1 MPGKFGDTD
10 SLERAIEAL
19 TESLDRVASNI
30 ESSNRQGALGGSGG
44 RSVNG
49 AGGSARGA
57 ARGGGFSGAFNT
69 AAGFVG
75 GIAAT
80 KTLGFAKAATNAGVA
95 SFALS
100 RGSIGYE
107 GAVTNGTAAA
117 LRLIPGGSA
126 IVDRAQGPATRA
138 IARARGVIEPIVRGG
153 GLSNKRDLANV
164 GNKLTN
170 RFLQQEKRAQKAID
184 FFQGKQQEANAA
196 AGEQISQDLRKLGEQ
211 MADGFLEK
219 LSGATAE
226 DLGRGAFGFGGFA
239 IPKFGGGK

>member
-1 MPGKFGDTD
+1 MPGKFDTD
-10 SLERAIEAL
+10 SLERSLDAL
-19 TESLDRVASNI
+19 TEALDRVSSNI
-30 ESSNRQGALGGSGG
+30 EAGNRQSALGGSGG
-44 RSVNG
+44 RSNVQ
-49 AGGSARGA
+49 GGRRGS
-57 ARGGGFSGAFNT
+57 GGGLSGAFNT

-80 KTLGFAKAATNAGVA
+80 KTLGLAKAATNAGVA

-100 RGSIGYE
+100 RGSIGFE

-153 GLSNKRDLANV
+153 GLQNKKDLANV

-184 FFQGKQQEANAA
+184 FFQGKQQEANAQ
-196 AGEQISQDLRKLGEQ
+196 AGEQISKDLKKLGQ
-211 MADGFLEK
+211 DMAEGFLERMK
-219 LSGATAE
+219 NATAE
-226 DLGRGAFGFGGFA
+226 DLGRGAFGLGGFA
-239 IPKFGGGK
+239 IPKFGGGS